1 MKKMGLNEIRSSF
14 LKFFEGKGHLILPS
28 FSLVPE
34 KDKSLLLI
42 NSGMAPMK
50 AYFTGQELPPRRRVA
65 TCQKCIRTPD
75 IERVGKTARH
85 GTFFE
90 MLGNFSFGDYFKKEA
105 IEWAWEYVTE
115 VLGLPVDRLWITIY
129 LDDDEAFKIWSE
141 DIGVSPDRIVR
152 MGKEDNFWEIGVGP
166 CGPCSEIHYDRG
178 EEYGCGKEDC
188 SIGCECDRFI
198 EFWNLVFTQFY
209 RDEEGNYTP
218 LEHPNIDTG
227 MGLERIA
234 AIMQGVDSLF
244 EVDTIRNI
252 MKEVSNIS
260 HVEYGKDPK
269 ADISLRVITDHIRG
283 TTFMISDGILPS
295 NEGRGYVLR
304 RLLRRA
310 ARHGKLLGIK
320 GLFLDQIAKVVIKE
334 SGQAY
339 PELEQRKDYI
349 LKVISMEEE
358 RFNETID
365 QGLEIL
371 KQYVDEMKQSNIKVL
386 DGEKAFRLYDTYGF
400 PIDLTKE
407 ILEEDGLTVDEQAFA
422 KEMENQRERARAARQ
437 ETDYMGEDDQTY
449 KLIPKEIS
457 TVFEGYESLETDSEI
472 LVMIK
477 EGKTV
482 ETAREGEEILFVMD
496 KTPFYAESGGQVGDS
511 GIVENENVKVR
522 VDDTQKIV
530 GNRIVHRG
538 VIVSGSLNT
547 GDKVKAKVDEER
559 RMATARNHSVTHLLH
574 KALRE
579 ILGSHVEQAGS
590 LVSPSRLRF
599 DFSHF
604 APLTTEEIEKV
615 EKLVN
620 DKILEGISIE
630 IFETTFS
637 KAKELGAAALFG
649 EKYGDVVRV
658 VKMGDF
664 SMELCGGTH
673 LKNTAQAGL
682 FKIISESGVAAGI
695 RRIEA
700 VTGDAVYQ
708 RIKELEKTIHD
719 IAEELKT
726 NPNNIVQRLR
736 SLSRQ
741 LKEYEKEID
750 KFKAEMAKSSIDDL
764 LKNVKKAGDMN
775 YITAALSGQDAKGLR
790 EVTDLVRD
798 RLKSGVVVLASESEG
813 KVQFVAAATKDAV
826 AKGVHA
832 GNLLREVAKIAG
844 GGGGGRPDMAQA
856 GGKDPSKIT
865 EALQK
870 VDVLLKAQLGIK

>member
-14 LKFFEGKGHLILPS
+14 LKFFEGKGHLVLPS
-28 FSLVPE
+28 FSLIPE

-50 AYFTGQELPPRRRVA
+50 AYFTGQEVPPRRRVT

-105 IEWAWEYVTE
+105 IKWAWEYITE
-115 VLGLPVDRLWITIY
+115 VLGLPVDRLWVSIY

-141 DIGVSPDRIVR
+141 DVGVSPDRIVR

-166 CGPCSEIHYDRG
+166 CGPCSEIYYDRG
-178 EEYGCGKEDC
+178 PENGCGRENC
-188 SIGCECDRFI
+188 GIGCDCDRFI
-198 EFWNLVFTQFY
+198 EFWNLVFTQYY

-218 LEHPNIDTG
+218 LAHPNIDTG

-234 AIMQGVDSLF
+234 AIMQGVNSLF
-244 EVDTIRNI
+244 EVDTVRNI
-252 MKEVSNIS
+252 MGEVCKVSNIQ
-260 HVEYGKDPK
+260 YGKDPK
-269 ADISLRVITDHIRG
+269 MDVSLRVITDHIRG
-283 TTFMISDGILPS
+283 ITFMISDGIVPS

-310 ARHGKLLGIK
+310 ARHGKLLGIED
-320 GLFLDQIAKVVIKE
+320 LFLDQIAKVVIKE

-339 PELEQRKDYI
+339 PELEDRKDYI
-349 LKVISMEEE
+349 LKVIRMEEE

-371 KQYVDEMKQSNIKVL
+371 KQYVAEMKENNIKVL

-407 ILEEDGLTVDEQAFA
+407 ILEENGLSVDEQAFT

-437 ETDYMGEDDQTY
+437 ETDYMGADDQTY
-449 KLIPKEIS
+449 KLIPADVS
-457 TVFEGYESLETDSEI
+457 TVFEGYETLETDSQI
-472 LVMIK
+472 LVIIK
-477 EGKTV
+477 EEEKV
-482 ETAREGEEILFVMD
+482 ETAQEGDEILFVMD

-522 VDDTQKIV
+522 VDDTQKII

-538 VIVSGSLNT
+538 VVMRGTLST
-547 GDKVKAKVDEER
+547 GDTVKAKVDEKR
-559 RMATARNHSVTHLLH
+559 RMAVARNHSATHLLH

-579 ILGSHVEQAGS
+579 VLGSHVEQAGS
-590 LVSPSRLRF
+590 LVTPSRLRF

-604 APLTTEEIEKV
+604 APLTEEEIEKV
-615 EKLVN
+615 EQLVN
-620 DKILEGISIE
+620 DKIMEGISVDT
-630 IFETTFS
+630 FETTFS
-637 KAKELGAAALFG
+637 KAKELGATALFG
-649 EKYGDVVRV
+649 EKYGDMVRV

-700 VTGDAVYQ
+700 VTGAAVYQ
-708 RIKELEKTIHD
+708 RMKELEKTIHD
-719 IAEELKT
+719 VAEELKT
-726 NPNNIVQRLR
+726 NPNNIIQRLK
-736 SLSRQ
+736 SLSKQ

-764 LKNVKKAGDMN
+764 VKNAKKIGDMN
-775 YITAALSGQDAKGLR
+775 YITAMLSNQDIEGLR
-790 EVTDLVRD
+790 EITDLLRD
-798 RLKSGVVVLASESEG
+798 RIKSGVVVLASENQG

-856 GGKDPSKIT
+856 GGKDPSKIS
-865 EALQK
+865 EALQN

>member
-1 MKKMGLNEIRSSF
+1 M
-14 LKFFEGKGHLILPS
+14 
-28 FSLVPE
+28 
-34 KDKSLLLI
+34 
-42 NSGMAPMK
+42 
-50 AYFTGQELPPRRRVA
+50 
-65 TCQKCIRTPD
+65 
-75 IERVGKTARH
+75 
-85 GTFFE
+85 
-90 MLGNFSFGDYFKKEA
+90 
-105 IEWAWEYVTE
+105 
-115 VLGLPVDRLWITIY
+115 
-129 LDDDEAFKIWSE
+129 
-141 DIGVSPDRIVR
+141 
-152 MGKEDNFWEIGVGP
+152 
-166 CGPCSEIHYDRG
+166 
-178 EEYGCGKEDC
+178 
-188 SIGCECDRFI
+188 
-198 EFWNLVFTQFY
+198 
-209 RDEEGNYTP
+209 
-218 LEHPNIDTG
+218 EHPNIDTG

-604 APLTTEEIEKV
+604 AP
-615 EKLVN
+615 
-620 DKILEGISIE
+620 
-630 IFETTFS
+630 
-637 KAKELGAAALFG
+637 
-649 EKYGDVVRV
+649 
-658 VKMGDF
+658 
-664 SMELCGGTH
+664 
-673 LKNTAQAGL
+673 
-682 FKIISESGVAAGI
+682 
-695 RRIEA
+695 
-700 VTGDAVYQ
+700 
-708 RIKELEKTIHD
+708 
-719 IAEELKT
+719 
-726 NPNNIVQRLR
+726 
-736 SLSRQ
+736 
-741 LKEYEKEID
+741 
-750 KFKAEMAKSSIDDL
+750 
-764 LKNVKKAGDMN
+764 
-775 YITAALSGQDAKGLR
+775 
-790 EVTDLVRD
+790 
-798 RLKSGVVVLASESEG
+798 
-813 KVQFVAAATKDAV
+813 
-826 AKGVHA
+826 
-832 GNLLREVAKIAG
+832 
-844 GGGGGRPDMAQA
+844 
-856 GGKDPSKIT
+856 
-865 EALQK
+865 
-870 VDVLLKAQLGIK
+870 